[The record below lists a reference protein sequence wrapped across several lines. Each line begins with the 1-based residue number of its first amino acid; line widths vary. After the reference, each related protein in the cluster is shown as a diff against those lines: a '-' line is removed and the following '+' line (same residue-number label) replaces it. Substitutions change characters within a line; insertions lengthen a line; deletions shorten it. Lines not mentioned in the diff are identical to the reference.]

1 MTEVN
6 KSFHFYIRVSA
17 DFLFLS
23 GIWCVTNVVFRAII
37 RSGLLLDNLKA
48 ETPTFPYKYITL
60 HVLQQFLIQIL
71 GIMLNGKTV

>member
-23 GIWCVTNVVFRAII
+23 GIWCITNVVFRAII

-48 ETPTFPYKYITL
+48 ETPTFPYPSPLFIFPLYFYDM
-60 HVLQQFLIQIL
+60 FLR
-71 GIMLNGKTV
+71 